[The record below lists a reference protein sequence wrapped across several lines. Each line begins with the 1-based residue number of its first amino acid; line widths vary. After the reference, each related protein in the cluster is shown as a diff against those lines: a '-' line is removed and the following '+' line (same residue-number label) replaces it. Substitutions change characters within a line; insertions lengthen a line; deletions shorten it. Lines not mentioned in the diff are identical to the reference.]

1 MADISLLTPKIPRS
15 ARKLV
20 RISVE
25 DVVRTELPSASDR
38 LPVILHPGIEGVD
51 LTAWASGHHLRIDQH
66 LSEYGAILFRG
77 FTLSGV
83 VAFEQLVEAVS
94 GGLLDYTY
102 RSTPRKQVQG
112 RIYTST
118 EYPSD
123 QSIPLHN
130 ELSYASAWPMKI
142 WFYCVQP
149 ASVGG
154 ETPIADS
161 RRVYAGLDPH
171 VVERFERCG
180 VMYVRN
186 YGEGVDLPWQEV
198 FQTSSRTAVE
208 EICRNANLTFE
219 WKSGDRL
226 RTRQIC
232 QAAATHPKTGERV
245 WFNQA
250 HLFHISRVKPAV
262 RQSLLSTFAEEDLPR
277 NVYYGDGAPIEPAT
291 LDHIG
296 AVYDERTVTFTW
308 HQGDILLLDNVLT
321 AHGRRPFGGERRV
334 VVGMAE
340 TVPAR

>member
-1 MADISLLTPKIPRS
+1 M
-15 ARKLV
+15 
-20 RISVE
+20 
-25 DVVRTELPSASDR
+25 
-38 LPVILHPGIEGVD
+38 HPGIEGVD
-51 LTAWASGHHLRIDQH
+51 FTAWATGHRLRIDE
-66 LSEYGAILFRG
+66 LLIEYGAILFRD
-77 FTLSGV
+77 FTLMGI

-142 WFYCVQP
+142 WFYCVQAA
-149 ASVGG
+149 ASGG

-161 RRVYAGLDPH
+161 RQVYAGIDPR
-171 VVERFERCG
+171 VVERFERAG

-198 FQTSSRTAVE
+198 FQTSSQAAVE
-208 EICRNANLTFE
+208 EICRNANLMFE

-232 QAAATHPKTGERV
+232 QATTTHPKTGERV

-250 HLFHISRVKPAV
+250 HLFHISRVKLAV
-262 RQSLLSTFAEEDLPR
+262 RESLLSTFAEEDLPR
-277 NVYYGDGAPIEPAT
+277 NVYYGDGSPIESAT

-308 HQGDILLLDNVLT
+308 RQGDILLLDNVLT
-321 AHGRRPFGGERRV
+321 AHGRRPFGGERKV
-334 VVGMAE
+334 VVGIAE
-340 TVPAR
+340 TVPAY